1 MNPITI
7 GIVICL
13 LLSTRLSYAEPN
25 ANDKSLKQYH
35 YRLSFDRHF
44 SSKSSSELASSIFEG
59 YRQLEASLNVEPTRV
74 TRFLLFLTRLTTAEF
89 IVTANHEIG
98 GHRAVLRALGAKSI
112 QYSVGLNGGSTRF
125 ILPTGTHLHDR
136 LMVDLG
142 GMNASNLLSEITQ
155 QRFLEENTIT
165 PGLGHLYWASKFDQI
180 GYMVDCKSGRLKSD
194 ANDGHDVTS
203 YVQGINDLY
212 KTEHLSSSKLKKYNF
227 WGLLDPFLA
236 YALYSSVTDNPLTLP
251 LINLNIPGVCK
262 PVGFLPSAQL
272 LLTPYGPELGIR
284 NSIKVSDRDYQLTLL
299 HGKNRPFNTYG
310 ISLGSDQWLHYQKLT
325 IGGEVRLWS
334 QPQLLTVGN
343 FTEAPKKTGGLLTV
357 NTQFPVNQIITL
369 YASLGYKTAGFAL
382 GESLKKGTILKTGIA
397 IRCGS

>member
-1 MNPITI
+1 MNPIKI
-7 GIVICL
+7 SIVLCL

-44 SSKSSSELASSIFEG
+44 SSKSSSELASSIFER
-59 YRQLEASLNVEPTRV
+59 YRQLEESLNFEPTRV
-74 TRFLLFLTRLTTAEF
+74 TRFLLFLTRLKTAEF

-98 GHRAVLRALGAKSI
+98 GHGAVLRALGAKSI
-112 QYSVGLNGGSTRF
+112 RYSVGLNGGSTWYR
-125 ILPTGTHLHDR
+125 LPSDTHLHDR
-136 LMVDLG
+136 LMVHLG

-155 QRFLEENTIT
+155 QRFLEESTIT
-165 PGLGHLYWASKFDQI
+165 SSLSHLYWASKFDQI
-180 GYMVDCKSGRLKSD
+180 NYIFSCKSEGSK
-194 ANDGHDVTS
+194 NPGGHDVS
-203 YVQGINDLY
+203 NYIQKINVLY
-212 KTEHLSSSKLKKYNF
+212 QTNHLSSSKLKKYNY

-236 YALYSSVTDNPLTLP
+236 YAIYSSMTDNPLTLP
-251 LINLNIPGVCK
+251 LINLNIPGVYK

-284 NSIKVSDRDYQLTLL
+284 NSIRVSDRNYQLTLL
-299 HGKNRPFNTYG
+299 HGKNPPFNTYG
-310 ISLGSDQWLHYQKLT
+310 ISIGSDQWLHYQKFT

-334 QPQLLTVGN
+334 QPQLLAAGN
-343 FTEAPKKTGGLLTV
+343 FTEAPKKTGGMLTV
-357 NTQFPVNQIITL
+357 NTQFPVNKTITL

-382 GESLKKGTILKTGIA
+382 GESLKKGAILKTGIA